1 MTPTNLKEGVSP
13 VATNIFYLS
22 VGAVLGAI
30 LRFLVTHFSSEFSHH
45 RGFPYGTL
53 VVNVTGSL
61 IVGFVLTWKTG
72 PANDHFRLFAATGFC
87 GAFTTFSAFAYES
100 MGYLRD
106 GRFGTLALNVV
117 LNNVLC
123 MIAVVLGM
131 YLHSAASR
139 DAIKLV
145 SRIARAVQELV

>member
-1 MTPTNLKEGVSP
+1 MAV
-13 VATNIFYLS
+13 NIFYLS
-22 VGAVLGAI
+22 IGAVLGAI
-30 LRFLVTHFSSEFSHH
+30 LRFLATHFSSEFSHH

-53 VVNVTGSL
+53 VVNVVGSL
-61 IVGFVLTWKTG
+61 IVGFVLTWKMG

-100 MGYLRD
+100 MGYFRD
-106 GRFGTLALNVV
+106 GRFGTFALNVV

-131 YLHSAASR
+131 YLHGVVSR
-139 DAIKLV
+139 DAIN
-145 SRIARAVQELV
+145 R